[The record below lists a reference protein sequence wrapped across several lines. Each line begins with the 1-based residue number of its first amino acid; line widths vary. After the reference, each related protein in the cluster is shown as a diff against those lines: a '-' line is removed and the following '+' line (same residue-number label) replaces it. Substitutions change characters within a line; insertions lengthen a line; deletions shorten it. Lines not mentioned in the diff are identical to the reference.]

1 MSSTNTGIPEVAS
14 KSVVAPISTVAA
26 KPAQVNF
33 TLPTWVLSVES
44 LVKTHER
51 IIIIGILAF
60 TGWHFYSKG
69 VDAWSSHESG
79 KARVAATVV
88 QTDDT
93 ATKAVQ
99 AQLSALQVTVA
110 AQTATILKQ
119 VAQRNR
125 TTVEQQTTDKTLA
138 PPALAQRWQS
148 LLHITS
154 GIDPATGQQFAVTQE
169 AASMTVVQL
178 EEVPTLT
185 ANVASLQTELSNEQL
200 VNVSQAQVISDL
212 STEFT
217 DEKKSHVD
225 DVNAEKAKTKKA
237 FVKGFKFGAIVG
249 FVGGLFL
256 GHSL

>member
-1 MSSTNTGIPEVAS
+1 MNSGMTNTGIPEVAS
-14 KSVVAPISTVAA
+14 SDTTKITSGVTNVVTKVA
-26 KPAQVNF
+26 
-33 TLPTWVLSVES
+33 LPTWVLSAEN
-44 LVKTHER
+44 LVKAHER
-51 IIIIGILAF
+51 IIIIGILAL

-69 VDAWSSHESG
+69 IDAWSSHETG
-79 KARVAATVV
+79 KAQVAAAVV

-110 AQTATILKQ
+110 AQTASILKQ
-119 VAQRNR
+119 VALRNQ
-125 TTVEQQTTDKTLA
+125 TTVEQQAVDKTLA

-148 LLHITS
+148 LLHIMS

-169 AASMTVVQL
+169 VASMTVVQL
-178 EEVPTLT
+178 EEVSTLT
-185 ANVASLQTELSNEQL
+185 ANVASLQTELNNEQL